1 LLPERRKLNILSDI
15 LGYSYK
21 SGSELLF
28 SCPQCKHHKRKL
40 SVNIEKDAF
49 KCWICD
55 YHGRSLRR
63 LVRRYGNYNQRSEWS
78 DLTGR
83 VDLGSFGEDL
93 FSEDV
98 LEEEQKVTLPE
109 EFISL
114 TSNSLPVHARPALR
128 YLRQRGVTSED
139 ITRWKIGYCPSGEYA
154 DRVVIP
160 SFGLSGYCNYFVS
173 RTYSNSWPKYKNPQ
187 AGRDIVFNHLYIDW
201 DSDLVIVEGAF
212 DAIVAGPNSIP
223 VLGSSVRERS
233 VIFQEIVRND
243 TPVYIAL
250 DPDAEKKSMYL
261 INKLLEYGIEIYKI
275 NVSPYG
281 DIAEMKKEVFEE
293 RKKEAELMNNDNY
306 LFRAINSI

>member
-1 LLPERRKLNILSDI
+1 M
-15 LGYSYK
+15 
-21 SGSELLF
+21 
-28 SCPQCKHHKRKL
+28 
-40 SVNIEKDAF
+40 
-49 KCWICD
+49 
-55 YHGRSLRR
+55 
-63 LVRRYGNYNQRSEWS
+63 
-78 DLTGR
+78 
-83 VDLGSFGEDL
+83 
-93 FSEDV
+93 
-98 LEEEQKVTLPE
+98 
-109 EFISL
+109 
-114 TSNSLPVHARPALR
+114 
-128 YLRQRGVTSED
+128 
-139 ITRWKIGYCPSGEYA
+139 
-154 DRVVIP
+154 
-160 SFGLSGYCNYFVS
+160 
-173 RTYSNSWPKYKNPQ
+173 
-187 AGRDIVFNHLYIDW
+187 FNHLYIDW